1 LSRNS
6 NFEYAFV
13 NVFQL
18 GQTPILCQFADSE
31 LNEKLG
37 TYMMRAAY
45 YEKLG
50 AASDTLRIGNVD
62 TPEPGPG
69 EVRLRIHT
77 SGVNPSDVKARQFG
91 RGGGMPYPLIIPQS
105 DGAGVIDAV
114 GDGIASGRIGRRAWV
129 MNGQYGRPF
138 GTSAEYIVMPE
149 KYVID
154 LPDGPDFAEAA
165 CFGIPFLTAWRAVT
179 MFGDV
184 SGKDILIQGGA
195 GAVAQH
201 AIQVAKRKGA
211 RVLTSISSQ
220 EKAEYAKAAGADIAL
235 NYRDDDFAAQVLNE
249 TGGKGA
255 DLIVE
260 VNVSGNSPTYAD
272 ILAERG
278 KVVIYGTSDAMA
290 QVPGMA
296 FIRKGATLK
305 WFIVYEISD
314 EERDQG
320 VAELNAM
327 LSEGA
332 LETKIAK
339 RFSLDETI
347 AAHEAVE
354 KAAYIGNIVVEVD

>member
-1 LSRNS
+1 
-6 NFEYAFV
+6 
-13 NVFQL
+13 
-18 GQTPILCQFADSE
+18 
-31 LNEKLG
+31 
-37 TYMMRAAY
+37 MRAAY

-50 AASDTLRIGNVD
+50 SASDTIVIGD
-62 TPEPGPG
+62 LDMPEPGPG
-69 EVRLRIHT
+69 EVRLRVHT

-91 RGGGMPYPLIIPQS
+91 RGGGMPFSLIIPQS

-114 GDGIASGRIGRRAWV
+114 GDGVAFDRIGRRVWV
-129 MNGQYGRPF
+129 MNGQYGRAF
-138 GTSAEYIVMPE
+138 GTSAEYIALPE

-154 LPDGPDFAEAA
+154 LPDGPDIAEAA

-184 SGKDILIQGGA
+184 AGKNVLVQGGA

-211 RVLTSISSQ
+211 HVLTSISSQ
-220 EKAEYAKAAGADIAL
+220 EKADYAMAAGADIAL
-235 NYRDDDFAAQVLNE
+235 NYRDEDFTAQVLSE

-260 VNVSGNSPTYAD
+260 VNVSGNGPTYAD
-272 ILAERG
+272 VLAERG
-278 KVVIYGTSDAMA
+278 EVVIYGTNDAMA

-327 LSEGA
+327 LAEGA
-332 LETKIAK
+332 LKTTIAK
-339 RFSLDETI
+339 RYSLDETI

-354 KAAYIGNIVVEVD
+354 KAAHMGNIVVEID

>member
-1 LSRNS
+1 
-6 NFEYAFV
+6 
-13 NVFQL
+13 
-18 GQTPILCQFADSE
+18 
-31 LNEKLG
+31 
-37 TYMMRAAY
+37 MRAAY
-45 YEKLG
+45 FKKLG
-50 AASDTLRIGNVD
+50 SARDTLIVGNVD

-69 EVRLRIHT
+69 EIRVQIHT

-91 RGGGMPYPLIIPQS
+91 RGGGMGYPMIIPQS
-105 DGAGVIDAV
+105 DGAGIINAV
-114 GDGIASGRIGRRAWV
+114 GDGLSFDRIGRRAWV

-138 GTSAEYIVMPE
+138 GTSAEYIILPE

-184 SGKDILIQGGA
+184 AGKNLLIQGGA

-201 AIQVAKRKGA
+201 AIQVAKKKGA
-211 RVLTSISSQ
+211 HVLTSISSQ
-220 EKAEYAKAAGADIAL
+220 EKAEYAMAAGADIAL
-235 NYRDDDFAAQVLNE
+235 NYRDEEFTAQVLSA
-249 TGGKGA
+249 TDGKGA

-260 VNVSGNSPTYAD
+260 VNVSGNGRTYAD

-278 KVVIYGTSDAMA
+278 TVVIYGSNDATA
-290 QVPGMA
+290 NVPGMA

-305 WFIVYEISD
+305 WFIVYEILD

-320 VAELNAM
+320 VSELNAM
-327 LSEGA
+327 LAEGA
-332 LETKIAK
+332 LKTTIAK
-339 RFSLDETI
+339 RFPLDETI

-354 KAAYIGNIVVEVD
+354 KAAHMGNIVVEID